1 MTSERFP
8 EKPPLPMHLP
18 IGFARQVLEATC
30 IGTAL
35 FLLSAIGI
43 RLWNAEGHVGW
54 MLPLVLIVGAISADF
69 VSGVVHWTADTWGTE
84 TMPLLGRRFV
94 HPFRVHHVNP
104 EDFLRRRF
112 LDTNGDVSM
121 LGIPFLA
128 AAHALPLATNW
139 GQLAAAFM
147 MTFCAVALP
156 TNQVHQWAHMP
167 RPPRVVRWLQD
178 RRVILS
184 RREHSRHH
192 CEPYARNYCIAT
204 GWCNPL
210 LERIQFF
217 RRLERIVTRT
227 LGLRPRADD
236 AAFQQTVEGDWVR
249 HATAQEV
256 AGG

>member
-1 MTSERFP
+1 
-8 EKPPLPMHLP
+8 
-18 IGFARQVLEATC
+18 
-30 IGTAL
+30 
-35 FLLSAIGI
+35 
-43 RLWNAEGHVGW
+43 
-54 MLPLVLIVGAISADF
+54 
-69 VSGVVHWTADTWGTE
+69 
-84 TMPLLGRRFV
+84 MPLLGRRFV

-121 LGIPFLA
+121 LSIPFLA
-128 AAHALPLATNW
+128 AAHVLPLTTNW

-147 MTFCAVALP
+147 SAFCAVVLP

-178 RRVILS
+178 RGMILS

-192 CEPYARNYCIAT
+192 CSPFARNYCIAT

-217 RRLERIVTRT
+217 RRLERIVAR
-227 LGLRPRADD
+227 LFGLQPRADD
-236 AAFQQTVEGDWVR
+236 SAFRQSVESDWVR
-249 HATAQEV
+249 HSPVKEA
-256 AGG
+256 AGV